1 MIDRKHIGR
10 EFAPHTADVEK
21 GRLRFFAKATGE
33 RNPIYTDE
41 AAARAAGYRSLP
53 VPPTFLFTM
62 DLDRPD
68 PFEYLQL
75 MDVDLGKIL
84 HGSQAFSYYHDVCAG
99 DAITFVTRVT
109 DTFDK
114 KDGALEFIVQK
125 TSATNQDG
133 VLVADMSKTIVVR
146 HG

>member
-1 MIDRKHIGR
+1 MIDRKHIGY
-10 EFAPHTADVEK
+10 EFSPHTADVEK

-41 AAARAAGYRSLP
+41 AVARAAGYRSLP

-62 DLDRPD
+62 DLERPN
-68 PFEYLQL
+68 PYEYLGV
-75 MDVDLGKIL
+75 MGVDLGKIL
-84 HGSQAFSYYHDVCAG
+84 HGSQSFSYYHDVCAG
-99 DAITFVTRVT
+99 DSITFATRVT
-109 DTFDK
+109 DIFDK
-114 KDGALEFIVQK
+114 KEGALEFIVQS

-146 HG
+146 NG